1 MQQSAAVIQVTSA
14 DLPLS
19 CPQPD
24 AGVWAMHPRV
34 FLPFE
39 QSTRATCPYC
49 GAVYQL
55 VDKADDHVVS

>member
-19 CPQPD
+19 CPAPD
-24 AGVWAMHPRV
+24 AEVWAMHPRV

-39 QSTRATCPYC
+39 QSTQAICPYC
-49 GAVYQL
+49 GTAYQL
-55 VDKADDHVVS
+55 LDKADAHVVS

>member
-1 MQQSAAVIQVTSA
+1 MQPSVTQVTPA

-19 CPQPD
+19 CPAPD
-24 AGVWAMHPRV
+24 AEVWAMHPRV

-39 QSTRATCPYC
+39 QSNQAICPYC

-55 VDKADDHVVS
+55 VDKVDADAV